1 MGQKI
6 TIGAG
11 MVVYN
16 PNKERLKECLK
27 SIFSQFHQLIVFDNN
42 GSCREL
48 FADDER
54 FVYLTEN
61 QNRGLAYALNKIME
75 KALLFGYDWLVTL
88 DQDTL
93 LPINLLESYQ
103 RYIYEDNVAVLSPQ
117 VIDSR
122 RKYLKVENVNE
133 DVTEVEFCITSASCT
148 NLNIW
153 KRLNGFDE
161 WLFIDFIDNDYCK
174 RVRLSG
180 YKIMRLNKVVI
191 NQQFGDIELKS
202 PRIVQFYLKLSEILH
217 NKNIAK
223 LSYKKKVNPLRV
235 YYVHRNLL
243 YLNKKFVKYG
253 GIGYEN
259 FYCNSFLGFLICF
272 TLPSLVRAQK
282 FHSVLKA
289 IFKGLIDGMKSVSIP
304 FESIGDKQKSDNN
317 QIAQ

>member
-1 MGQKI
+1 M
-6 TIGAG
+6 
-11 MVVYN
+11 
-16 PNKERLKECLK
+16 
-27 SIFSQFHQLIVFDNN
+27 FDNN

-133 DVTEVEFCITSASCT
+133 NVTEVEFCITSASCT

-161 WLFIDFIDNDYCK
+161 WLFIDFID
-174 RVRLSG
+174 
-180 YKIMRLNKVVI
+180 KIMRLNKVVI

>member
-1 MGQKI
+1 
-6 TIGAG
+6 

-133 DVTEVEFCITSASCT
+133 DVTVVEFCITSASCT

-161 WLFIDFIDNDYCK
+161 WLFIDFIDNDFISFIK
-174 RVRLSG
+174 TNIFNSTLFSAA
-180 YKIMRLNKVVI
+180 K
-191 NQQFGDIELKS
+191 
-202 PRIVQFYLKLSEILH
+202 EI
-217 NKNIAK
+217 
-223 LSYKKKVNPLRV
+223 
-235 YYVHRNLL
+235 
-243 YLNKKFVKYG
+243 
-253 GIGYEN
+253 
-259 FYCNSFLGFLICF
+259 C
-272 TLPSLVRAQK
+272 
-282 FHSVLKA
+282 
-289 IFKGLIDGMKSVSIP
+289 
-304 FESIGDKQKSDNN
+304 SDS
-317 QIAQ
+317 A